1 MAEEQTGSRTHHD
14 LVLTGLTKT
23 FGDFKAV
30 DNLDLTVP
38 QGEFFA
44 LLGPSGCGK
53 TTTLRM
59 VAGLED
65 PTGGTIRLGEE
76 DITHRKPYR
85 RPVNTV
91 FQSYALFPHLS
102 IFENVA
108 FGLRRQ
114 GRKDVKKAVDEMLSL
129 IELADHA
136 DRKPTQL
143 SGGQQQR
150 VALGRALINR
160 PQVLLLDEPLGALDL
175 KLRRQMQLELKRI
188 QTEVGL
194 TFVHVTHDQEEAMT
208 MADTVAVMNGGVIE
222 QMGSPV
228 ELYERPR
235 TTFVANFLGQSNLLR
250 GTVIGSDATSIG
262 VDVEGARLIA
272 HRDESLA
279 VGADSGEVWVGV
291 RPEKI
296 YLAAAGAEL
305 GDDSNSLRGGGVIDV
320 SFIGVSTQY
329 VVRMPWGQSL
339 TVFEQNTGARER
351 FRLDDVV
358 DLHWMA
364 AHSFLLD
371 AAQDATAG
379 VELEGA
385 Q

>member
-143 SGGQQQR
+143 
-150 VALGRALINR
+150 
-160 PQVLLLDEPLGALDL
+160 
-175 KLRRQMQLELKRI
+175 
-188 QTEVGL
+188 
-194 TFVHVTHDQEEAMT
+194 
-208 MADTVAVMNGGVIE
+208 
-222 QMGSPV
+222 
-228 ELYERPR
+228 
-235 TTFVANFLGQSNLLR
+235 
-250 GTVIGSDATSIG
+250 
-262 VDVEGARLIA
+262 
-272 HRDESLA
+272 
-279 VGADSGEVWVGV
+279 
-291 RPEKI
+291 
-296 YLAAAGAEL
+296 
-305 GDDSNSLRGGGVIDV
+305 
-320 SFIGVSTQY
+320 
-329 VVRMPWGQSL
+329 
-339 TVFEQNTGARER
+339 
-351 FRLDDVV
+351 
-358 DLHWMA
+358 
-364 AHSFLLD
+364 
-371 AAQDATAG
+371 
-379 VELEGA
+379 
-385 Q
+385 